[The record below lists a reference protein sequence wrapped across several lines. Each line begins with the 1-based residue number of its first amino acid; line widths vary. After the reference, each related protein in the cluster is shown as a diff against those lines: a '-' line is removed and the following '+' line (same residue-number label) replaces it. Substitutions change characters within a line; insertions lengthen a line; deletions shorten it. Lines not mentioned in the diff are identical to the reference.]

1 MNLKFLVKASAGQRT
16 DIQKNVV
23 EPGITQFLA
32 IKGHPLKLE
41 HKKKKM
47 KITQIIYYFGLA
59 SAMNIPHSKLAVMN

>member
-41 HKKKKM
+41 HKKKM
-47 KITQIIYYFGLA
+47 KITQIVYYFALA
-59 SAMNIPHSKLAVMN
+59 SAMNIPHSK